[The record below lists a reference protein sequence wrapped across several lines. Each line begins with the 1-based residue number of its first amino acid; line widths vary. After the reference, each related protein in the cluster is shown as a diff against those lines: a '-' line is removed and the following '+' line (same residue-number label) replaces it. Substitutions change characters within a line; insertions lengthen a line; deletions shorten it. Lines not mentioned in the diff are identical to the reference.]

1 MIGLI
6 QKFLADGSQINRTPA
21 MVPVQL
27 PSNPYQQQDTLG
39 RNNPFMTALQQD
51 SAQYKSQYG
60 VNRPLA
66 KPMFLG
72 HRDNQALYGG
82 SKLFIL
88 Y

>member
-6 QKFLADGSQINRTPA
+6 QKFLASSAPVNQTRA
-21 MVPVQL
+21 MVPVQVNT
-27 PSNPYQQQDTLG
+27 NPYPQDTLG

-51 SAQYKSQYG
+51 SSQYKAQYG